1 MKHRIDRSTHP
12 ILPGLGLGAAAG
24 FLLTPALLGMQPG
37 VGERWPS
44 AQQRE
49 EFQQDERPGENPV
62 FEGEQEVPRE
72 DRMREAQ
79 QRIRDERLARAAAQ
93 AERANGAAVAEG
105 ETIALRFDGPLELS
119 AFVDFVARTLGINII
134 EPGELQG
141 KSVQFRAPLEIER
154 DELLPLLQNLL
165 NDVGFA
171 IERDDLGMYRI
182 RSAGNLAPGELT
194 SRVLRTPLVRP
205 SVAQRAIESQLGQSL
220 GAVRYTPVDELGVL
234 MVTGTPGALDSIE
247 RLLGEI
253 ISRLDEQR
261 LIPFPLR
268 YVTADFARDRVA
280 ALSGQLDSRSTGGIG
295 AAGGAPQ
302 APGSTSQSIDGLRGL
317 ADRLIAEQGNTL
329 IFKGTL
335 EEAAQIADLIA
346 LVDRDTR
353 LRVKRY
359 VVGSVAAAAAES
371 GRRIGLGEVSS
382 LESSFDQFGT
392 GGFARPGGGGQRTP
406 GTTEAVRPASSGFL
420 VDVENG
426 ALIYSGTEEQHA
438 RVEEL
443 VEQFKASAAAD
454 SIEIRV
460 YKLLYAQ
467 ATSGGGGGQQ
477 TTGGQRTTT
486 TGGGGG
492 LGGQNDT
499 AGVGGSFGF
508 SGGGG
513 STAQKGVAEVLD
525 ELLQDPARQ
534 DFARSAFLPG
544 QRGQPNRAQAAQF
557 PDDDEIADVIA
568 EGGTGTR
575 LVATA
580 ENTIIVADPDR
591 NQIIIKAPVRAQE
604 QFAEI
609 IRQLDQKQPQ
619 ILLSAQIVSVTTTD
633 AFNWAADVQIN
644 AGQFSLLSSFGVT
657 GAGENPLISDVR
669 NIPAQS
675 GSPGGLKAGVI
686 RSDYVPVAIQ
696 ALATLGTTRVLSQ
709 PTALVLDN
717 FPAQFESFREEPFS
731 SQSQTNTGVI
741 TSQGGTTQAG
751 TILNVTPRVSGAGD
765 ITLTIDLELSDFVGD
780 ATGGLQPPVQR
791 DRFTS
796 NVTLPADSTIVI
808 GGFRL
813 DRSSETER
821 KIPILGDIPILGAF
835 FKAYDESNR
844 QSVIY
849 VFITPQVMRDR
860 SGADLMLIT
869 EGPFKESGL
878 DPLIPDLEPMA
889 MPITGRIGP
898 TWMENA
904 GAMPNEGAPLSDES
918 WE

>member
-1 MKHRIDRSTHP
+1 MKHRIDRLAHP

-24 FLLTPALLGMQPG
+24 LLLTPTLLGTPPG
-37 VGERWPS
+37 GSDRWPT

-49 EFQQDERPGENPV
+49 EFQQEERPGENPV

-72 DRMREAQ
+72 ERLREAQ

-93 AERANGAAVAEG
+93 ADQAQQANATGG

-171 IERDDLGMYRI
+171 IERDDLGIYRI
-182 RSAGNLAPGELT
+182 RSAGNLAPGNLT

-253 ISRLDEQR
+253 IARLDEQR

-268 YVTADFARDRVA
+268 FVSADYARERVA
-280 ALSGQLDSRSTGGIG
+280 ALSGQLDTRSAQGIG

-302 APGSTSQSIDGLRGL
+302 VPGSTTQSIDGLRAL
-317 ADRLIAEQGNTL
+317 ADRLIVEQGNTL

-335 EEAAQIADLIA
+335 EEASQIAELID

-353 LRVKRY
+353 LKVKRY
-359 VVGSVAAAAAES
+359 VVGSVAAAAAEA
-371 GRRIGLGEVSS
+371 GRRIGLGEVTA
-382 LESSFDQFGT
+382 LEASFDQFGS
-392 GGFARPGGGGQRTP
+392 GGFARPGGTGQRTP
-406 GTTEAVRPASSGFL
+406 GSTEAVRPASSGFL
-420 VDVENG
+420 VDVDNG

-438 RVEEL
+438 RVQEL

-467 ATSGGGGGQQ
+467 ATSSGGGGQQ

-492 LGGQNDT
+492 GLGGQNNT
-499 AGVGGSFGF
+499 AGVGGTFGF
-508 SGGGG
+508 GGGG

-544 QRGQPNRAQAAQF
+544 QRGQTARPQAAQL
-557 PDDDEIADVIA
+557 PDDEEIADVLA
-568 EGGTGTR
+568 EGGAGTR

-591 NQIIIKAPVRAQE
+591 NQIIIKAPARAQE

-633 AFNWAADVQIN
+633 SFDWAADVQIN
-644 AGQFSLLSSFGVT
+644 SGQFSLLSSFGVT
-657 GAGENPLISDVR
+657 GGGETPLITEVR
-669 NIPAQS
+669 NIPAP
-675 GSPGGLKAGVI
+675 GPEGGLRAGVI
-686 RSDYVPVAIQ
+686 RSDFVPIAIQ
-696 ALATLGTTRVLSQ
+696 ALSTLGTTRVLSQ

-765 ITLTIDLELSDFVGD
+765 ITLTIDLELSDFVGA

-813 DRSSETER
+813 DRSSEEER
-821 KIPILGDIPILGAF
+821 KIPILGDIPLIGTL
-835 FKAYDESNR
+835 FKAYAETNR

-878 DPLIPDLEPMA
+878 DPLIPDLEPIA

-898 TWMENA
+898 AWMDDAGGMPNA
-904 GAMPNEGAPLSDES
+904 GAPMTDEGGE
-918 WE
+918 